1 MDKTPYPC
9 TCNGCRRQLPQVS
22 RAYYQGEWYLD
33 SVVEGPF
40 FSPDTMRVFKS
51 RISHIALLKEP
62 GLEGIDDSGLAV
74 ILSNK
79 RDSDTPREYELVR
92 ICKWG
97 SITREYDSHRVKR
110 YDTLRQARK
119 ALEGAEYPT
128 ACTCHGCNLDLSE
141 AMQVI

>member
-1 MDKTPYPC
+1 
-9 TCNGCRRQLPQVS
+9 
-22 RAYYQGEWYLD
+22 
-33 SVVEGPF
+33 
-40 FSPDTMRVFKS
+40 MRVFKS
-51 RISHIALLKEP
+51 RISHIALLKEQ
-62 GLEGIDDSGLAV
+62 GLEGLDDSGLAV

-79 RDSDTPREYELVR
+79 RDSATPREYELVR

-97 SITREYDSHRVKR
+97 SITREYDSYTVKH

-128 ACTCHGCNLDLSE
+128 ACTCHGCSLDLSE

>member
-1 MDKTPYPC
+1 MNKTPYPC

-22 RAYYQGEWYLD
+22 RAYYNGEWYLD

-40 FSPDTMRVFKS
+40 FSSDTMRWFKS

-62 GLEGIDDSGLAV
+62 GLENIDDSGLAV

-97 SITREYDSHRVKR
+97 HITREYDNYTVMH
-110 YDTLRQARK
+110 YNTLRQARK
-119 ALEGAEYPT
+119 ALAAAVYPT
-128 ACTCHGCNLDLSE
+128 ACACHGCTIDRD
-141 AMQVI
+141 